1 MVIVNQPVLSQEF
14 DILLQRRGGGR
25 MKKAGWISCVGD
37 GKDEKCIIFDF
48 SEFAS
53 VYYGRIKIYLNPAVD
68 FPDCE
73 IIQVP
78 SQLH

>member
-1 MVIVNQPVLSQEF
+1 MK
-14 DILLQRRGGGR
+14 RAGR
-25 MKKAGWISCVGD
+25 ISCVGD
-37 GKDEKCIIFDF
+37 RKDEKCIIFDF

-53 VYYGRIKIYLNPAVD
+53 VYYGRRKISLKTEVD

>member
-1 MVIVNQPVLSQEF
+1 
-14 DILLQRRGGGR
+14 
-25 MKKAGWISCVGD
+25 MKRAGTISCVGD
-37 GKDEKCIIFDF
+37 RKDEKCITFDF

-53 VYYGRIKIYLNPAVD
+53 VYYGRRRISLKPEVD